1 MAPHLLDQIDEP
13 GDLRELTHEELAQV
27 AQDARDTIISVITE
41 RGGHLASNLGVVE
54 LTLALHRIFD
64 SPTDRIVWD
73 TTNQLYTHKLVTGR
87 RDEFKDI
94 RLEGGLSGFGEPSES
109 LHDTLAAGHAGTG
122 LSIALGIA
130 EGAENRKLDSWT
142 IAVVGDGAMTSGS
155 SFEAL
160 NNIVHLNPE
169 KLIVILNDNG
179 MSISENIGFLTN
191 WRKRLITHPEYQS
204 MIERMKALS
213 KRMPTGELMYGLV
226 KRFNTALAGFIVPTM
241 FWTEMGFQYLGPI
254 DGHDFKQLEQT
265 LKQARTPTGLVP
277 LVHVVT
283 HKGHG
288 YEPAED
294 DPVRFHQ
301 PSSPLGDA
309 SGAPTYSS
317 VFAQTITR
325 IMQEDESVV
334 GISAAMLE
342 GTGLVGV
349 QREFPERVFDVGI
362 AEQHAVSMAAGMAS
376 AGLNPFVSIY
386 STFLQRAFDQ
396 IVHDVCLQNLPVTLI
411 ADRAGIVGEDGK
423 THHGAFDITYLRCL
437 PNAVVAAP
445 SNENELQHLVYT
457 SYKHRGPFAI
467 RIARGAAVG
476 VPLDSDLKELPLG
489 KGYVVREGRDVVI
502 FGLGKANNA
511 AEEAAEIL
519 AEYGIDCGVV
529 NPVFV
534 KPLDIELLLEH
545 RSQRPPDCHGG
556 RERDSRRVRLGGAG
570 SARRCWR
577 ERRSGPPYRYA
588 GLLHRARHC
597 CRPATTAA
605 TGRTGHCRKS
615 AEHILPERYEE
626 ISRQRSRPGS
636 GSGGVAGSD
645 VPATKRGSTVGT
657 FSWPLRI
664 SSMDGRETR
673 DVEATVDTGAAYT
686 TLPGSLLREIGVTP
700 MGKRRFLLADGR
712 RIELDYGESP
722 CIRRRRERGDSG
734 GLWRRRC
741 PSPAGSLHP
750 GGSGPSCGPSG
761 ATTGPD
767 APHYVLGEALS
778 RQESRLVSL
787 LGRHKGS
794 AHTWPAISKP
804 LKQTEPSQPDAVPD

>member
-1 MAPHLLDQIDEP
+1 MAPHLLDQIDGP

-87 RDEFKDI
+87 RDDFKDI

-534 KPLDIELLLEH
+534 KPLDIELLLDTV
-545 RSQRPPDCHGG
+545 RSVPRIVTVEENVIAGG
-556 RERDSRRVRLGGAG
+556 FG
-570 SARRCWR
+570 SAVL
-577 ERRSGPPYRYA
+577 EALADA
-588 GLLHRARHC
+588 GVNDVVVHRIGMPDFFIEHG
-597 CRPATTAA
+597 TAA
-605 TGRTGHCRKS
+605 DQ
-615 AEHILPERYEE
+615 
-626 ISRQRSRPGS
+626 RQRLQLDARGIVERVLSAFFPNATKKSRAS
-636 GSGGVAGSD
+636 AVDQGVA
-645 VPATKRGSTVGT
+645 A
-657 FSWPLRI
+657 
-664 SSMDGRETR
+664 
-673 DVEATVDTGAAYT
+673 GA
-686 TLPGSLLREIGVTP
+686 
-700 MGKRRFLLADGR
+700 
-712 RIELDYGESP
+712 
-722 CIRRRRERGDSG
+722 
-734 GLWRRRC
+734 
-741 PSPAGSLHP
+741 
-750 GGSGPSCGPSG
+750 
-761 ATTGPD
+761 
-767 APHYVLGEALS
+767 
-778 RQESRLVSL
+778 
-787 LGRHKGS
+787 
-794 AHTWPAISKP
+794 
-804 LKQTEPSQPDAVPD
+804 

>member
-1 MAPHLLDQIDEP
+1 M
-13 GDLRELTHEELAQV
+13 
-27 AQDARDTIISVITE
+27 ITE

-109 LHDTLAAGHAGTG
+109 PHDTLAAGHAGTG

-130 EGAENRKLDSWT
+130 EGAAVQAVREPPLPWT
-142 IAVVGDGAMTSGS
+142 IAVVGDGALTSGS

-213 KRMPTGELMYGLV
+213 KRVPTGELMYGLV

-254 DGHDFKQLEQT
+254 DGHDFKQIEQT

-325 IMQEDESVV
+325 IMQGDESVV

-376 AGLNPFVSIY
+376 AGLKPFVSIY

-489 KGYVVREGRDVVI
+489 KGYVVREGRDVAI

-511 AEEAAEIL
+511 AEAAAEML

-534 KPLDIELLLEH
+534 KPLDIELLLDTV
-545 RSQRPPDCHGG
+545 RSVPRIVTVEENVIAGG
-556 RERDSRRVRLGGAG
+556 FG
-570 SARRCWR
+570 SAVL
-577 ERRSGPPYRYA
+577 EALADA
-588 GLLHRARHC
+588 GVNDVVVHRIGMPDFFIEHG
-597 CRPATTAA
+597 TAA
-605 TGRTGHCRKS
+605 DQ
-615 AEHILPERYEE
+615 
-626 ISRQRSRPGS
+626 RQRLQLDAQGIVERVLSAFFPN
-636 GSGGVAGSD
+636 
-645 VPATKRGSTVGT
+645 ATKRSRA
-657 FSWPLRI
+657 S
-664 SSMDGRETR
+664 
-673 DVEATVDTGAAYT
+673 AVDQGVAAGA
-686 TLPGSLLREIGVTP
+686 
-700 MGKRRFLLADGR
+700 
-712 RIELDYGESP
+712 
-722 CIRRRRERGDSG
+722 
-734 GLWRRRC
+734 
-741 PSPAGSLHP
+741 
-750 GGSGPSCGPSG
+750 
-761 ATTGPD
+761 
-767 APHYVLGEALS
+767 
-778 RQESRLVSL
+778 
-787 LGRHKGS
+787 
-794 AHTWPAISKP
+794 
-804 LKQTEPSQPDAVPD
+804 

>member
-1 MAPHLLDQIDEP
+1 MAPQLLDKIDEP
-13 GDLRELTHEELAQV
+13 GDLKGLTHEELEQV

-54 LTLALHRIFD
+54 LTLALHRVFD
-64 SPTDRIVWD
+64 SPRDRIVWD

-109 LHDTLAAGHAGTG
+109 PHDTLAAGHAGTG
-122 LSIALGIA
+122 LSIALGVA
-130 EGAENRKLDSWT
+130 EGAANQKLDSWT

-160 NNIVHLNPE
+160 NNIVHLNPDRF
-169 KLIVILNDNG
+169 VVVLNDNG

-191 WRKRLITHPEYQS
+191 WRKRLITHPEYQA

-213 KRMPTGELMYGLV
+213 KRVPTGELMYGLV

-265 LKQARTPTGLVP
+265 LKQARTAATTTGGLVP

-301 PSSPLGDA
+301 PSSPLGDS

-317 VFAQTITR
+317 VFANTVSS
-325 IMQEDESVV
+325 IMEQDESVV

-342 GTGLVGV
+342 GTGLVSV
-349 QREFPERVFDVGI
+349 QGKFPDRVFDVGI

-376 AGLNPFVSIY
+376 SGLNPFVSIY

-396 IVHDVCLQNLPVTLI
+396 IVHDVCLQDLPVTLI

-445 SNENELQHLVYT
+445 MDENELQHLVYT
-457 SYKHRGPFAI
+457 AYRHQGPFAI

-476 VPLDSDLKELPLG
+476 VPMDDDLREMPIG
-489 KGYVVREGRDVVI
+489 RGRVVREGRDVAI
-502 FGLGKANNA
+502 FGLGKSASA
-511 AEEAAEIL
+511 ALEAAETL

-529 NPVFV
+529 NPIFV
-534 KPLDIELLLEH
+534 KPLDIDLLL
-545 RSQRPPDCHGG
+545 DTA
-556 RERDSRRVRLGGAG
+556 RRVPRIVTVEENVLAGGFG
-570 SARRCWR
+570 SAVL
-577 ERRSGPPYRYA
+577 EALAEA
-588 GLLHRARHC
+588 GMDDVAVHRIGMPDFFIEHG
-597 CRPATTAA
+597 TAA
-605 TGRTGHCRKS
+605 DQRHSIQLDAQG
-615 AEHILPERYEE
+615 IVERVLGEFF
-626 ISRQRSRPGS
+626 P
-636 GSGGVAGSD
+636 D
-645 VPATKRGSTVGT
+645 ATKRSHHEV
-657 FSWPLRI
+657 
-664 SSMDGRETR
+664 
-673 DVEATVDTGAAYT
+673 AAA
-686 TLPGSLLREIGVTP
+686 S
-700 MGKRRFLLADGR
+700 
-712 RIELDYGESP
+712 
-722 CIRRRRERGDSG
+722 
-734 GLWRRRC
+734 
-741 PSPAGSLHP
+741 
-750 GGSGPSCGPSG
+750 
-761 ATTGPD
+761 
-767 APHYVLGEALS
+767 
-778 RQESRLVSL
+778 
-787 LGRHKGS
+787 
-794 AHTWPAISKP
+794 
-804 LKQTEPSQPDAVPD
+804 

>member
-1 MAPHLLDQIDEP
+1 MAPHLLDKIDEP
-13 GDLRELTHEELAQV
+13 GDLKGLTHEELEEV
-27 AQDARDTIISVITE
+27 AQEARDTIISVITE

-54 LTLALHRIFD
+54 LTLALHRVFD
-64 SPTDRIVWD
+64 SPRDRIVWD

-109 LHDTLAAGHAGTG
+109 PHDTLAAGHAGTG
-122 LSIALGIA
+122 LSIALGVA
-130 EGAENRKLDSWT
+130 EGAANLKSDSWT

-160 NNIVHLNPE
+160 NNIVHLNPDRF
-169 KLIVILNDNG
+169 IVVLNDNG

-191 WRKRLITHPEYQS
+191 WRKRLITHPEYQA

-265 LKQARTPTGLVP
+265 LKQAQTAATTPSGLVP

-301 PSSPLGDA
+301 PSSPLGDS

-317 VFAQTITR
+317 VFANTVSN
-325 IMQEDESVV
+325 IMEQDESVV

-342 GTGLVGV
+342 GTGLVSV
-349 QREFPERVFDVGI
+349 QGKFPDRVFDVGI

-396 IVHDVCLQNLPVTLI
+396 IVHDVCLQDLPVTII

-445 SNENELQHLVYT
+445 MDENELQHLVYT
-457 SYKHRGPFAI
+457 AYRHQGPFAI

-476 VPLDSDLKELPLG
+476 VPLDSDLRELPIG
-489 KGYVVREGRDVVI
+489 RGRVVREGRDVAI
-502 FGLGKANNA
+502 FGLGKAASA
-511 AEEAAEIL
+511 AMEAAEML

-529 NPVFV
+529 NPIFV
-534 KPLDIELLLEH
+534 KPLDVDLLL
-545 RSQRPPDCHGG
+545 DTA
-556 RERDSRRVRLGGAG
+556 RRVPRIVTVEENVLAGGFG
-570 SARRCWR
+570 SAVL
-577 ERRSGPPYRYA
+577 EALAEA
-588 GLLHRARHC
+588 GMDDVAVHRIGMPDFFIEHG
-597 CRPATTAA
+597 TAA
-605 TGRTGHCRKS
+605 DQRHSIQLDAQG
-615 AEHILPERYEE
+615 IVERVLATYF
-626 ISRQRSRPGS
+626 P
-636 GSGGVAGSD
+636 D
-645 VPATKRGSTVGT
+645 ATKRSQQEV
-657 FSWPLRI
+657 
-664 SSMDGRETR
+664 
-673 DVEATVDTGAAYT
+673 AAA
-686 TLPGSLLREIGVTP
+686 S
-700 MGKRRFLLADGR
+700 
-712 RIELDYGESP
+712 
-722 CIRRRRERGDSG
+722 
-734 GLWRRRC
+734 
-741 PSPAGSLHP
+741 
-750 GGSGPSCGPSG
+750 
-761 ATTGPD
+761 
-767 APHYVLGEALS
+767 
-778 RQESRLVSL
+778 
-787 LGRHKGS
+787 
-794 AHTWPAISKP
+794 
-804 LKQTEPSQPDAVPD
+804 

>member
-1 MAPHLLDQIDEP
+1 MAPRLLDQIDEP
-13 GDLRELTHEELAQV
+13 GDLRGLTHEELAQV
-27 AQDARDTIISVITE
+27 AQEARDTIISVITE

-64 SPTDRIVWD
+64 SPRDRIVWD

-109 LHDTLAAGHAGTG
+109 PHDTLAAGHAGTG
-122 LSIALGIA
+122 LSIALGVA
-130 EGAENRKLDSWT
+130 EGAANQKLDSWT
-142 IAVVGDGAMTSGS
+142 ITVVGDGAMTSGS

-160 NNIVHLNPE
+160 NNIVHLNPD
-169 KLIVILNDNG
+169 KFIVVLNDNG

-191 WRKRLITHPEYQS
+191 WRKRLITHPEYQA

-213 KRMPTGELMYGLV
+213 KRVPTGELMYGLV

-265 LKQARTPTGLVP
+265 LKQAQTASTTPSGLVP

-301 PSSPLGDA
+301 PSSPLGDS

-317 VFAQTITR
+317 VFANTVSR
-325 IMQEDESVV
+325 IMGEDESVV

-342 GTGLVGV
+342 GTGLVSV
-349 QREFPERVFDVGI
+349 QSKFPDRVFDVGI

-445 SNENELQHLVYT
+445 ADENELQHLVYT
-457 SYKHRGPFAI
+457 AYRHQGPFAI

-476 VPLDSDLKELPLG
+476 VPLDSDLRELPIG
-489 KGYVVREGRDVVI
+489 RGRVVREGRDVAI
-502 FGLGKANNA
+502 FGLGKSTSA
-511 AEEAAEIL
+511 AAEAAEML

-529 NPVFV
+529 NPIFV
-534 KPLDIELLLEH
+534 KPLDVDLLLDTA
-545 RSQRPPDCHGG
+545 RSVPRIVTVEENVQAGG
-556 RERDSRRVRLGGAG
+556 FG
-570 SARRCWR
+570 SAVLEALAEAGMDDVAVHRIGMPDFFIEHGAAADQRHR
-577 ERRSGPPYRYA
+577 LQLDAQGIVERVLGAFFP
-588 GLLHRARHC
+588 
-597 CRPATTAA
+597 
-605 TGRTGHCRKS
+605 
-615 AEHILPERYEE
+615 
-626 ISRQRSRPGS
+626 
-636 GSGGVAGSD
+636 D
-645 VPATKRGSTVGT
+645 ATKRSQQEV
-657 FSWPLRI
+657 
-664 SSMDGRETR
+664 
-673 DVEATVDTGAAYT
+673 AAA
-686 TLPGSLLREIGVTP
+686 S
-700 MGKRRFLLADGR
+700 
-712 RIELDYGESP
+712 
-722 CIRRRRERGDSG
+722 
-734 GLWRRRC
+734 
-741 PSPAGSLHP
+741 
-750 GGSGPSCGPSG
+750 
-761 ATTGPD
+761 
-767 APHYVLGEALS
+767 
-778 RQESRLVSL
+778 
-787 LGRHKGS
+787 
-794 AHTWPAISKP
+794 
-804 LKQTEPSQPDAVPD
+804 

>member
-1 MAPHLLDQIDEP
+1 MAPRLLDQIDEP

-27 AQDARDTIISVITE
+27 AQEARDTIISVITE

-54 LTLALHRIFD
+54 LTLALHRVFD
-64 SPTDRIVWD
+64 SPRDRIVWD

-109 LHDTLAAGHAGTG
+109 PHDTLAAGHAGTG
-122 LSIALGIA
+122 LSIALGVA
-130 EGAENRKLDSWT
+130 EGAAVGAVREPPLPWT

-160 NNIVHLNPE
+160 NNIVHLNPD
-169 KLIVILNDNG
+169 KFIVVLNDNG

-191 WRKRLITHPEYQS
+191 WRKRLITHPEYQA

-265 LKQARTPTGLVP
+265 LKQAQTAATTPTGLVP

-349 QREFPERVFDVGI
+349 QREFPDRVFDVGI

-376 AGLNPFVSIY
+376 VGLNPFVSIY

-445 SNENELQHLVYT
+445 TNENELQHLVYT
-457 SYKHRGPFAI
+457 AYKHRGPFAI

-476 VPLDSDLKELPLG
+476 APLDGDLRELPLG
-489 KGYVVREGRDVVI
+489 KGYVVREGRDVAI

-511 AEEAAEIL
+511 AEEAAEML
-519 AEYGIDCGVV
+519 AEYDISCGVV

-534 KPLDIELLLEH
+534 KPLDVQLLLDTA
-545 RSQRPPDCHGG
+545 RSAPRIVTVEENVMAGG
-556 RERDSRRVRLGGAG
+556 FG
-570 SARRCWR
+570 SAVL
-577 ERRSGPPYRYA
+577 EAIAEA
-588 GLLHRARHC
+588 GMDDVAVHC
-597 CRPATTAA
+597 IGMPDFFIEHGTAA
-605 TGRTGHCRKS
+605 DQRHRLQLDAQG
-615 AEHILPERYEE
+615 IVERVLGAFF
-626 ISRQRSRPGS
+626 P
-636 GSGGVAGSD
+636 D
-645 VPATKRGSTVGT
+645 ATKMSQQEV
-657 FSWPLRI
+657 
-664 SSMDGRETR
+664 
-673 DVEATVDTGAAYT
+673 AAGA
-686 TLPGSLLREIGVTP
+686 
-700 MGKRRFLLADGR
+700 
-712 RIELDYGESP
+712 
-722 CIRRRRERGDSG
+722 
-734 GLWRRRC
+734 
-741 PSPAGSLHP
+741 
-750 GGSGPSCGPSG
+750 
-761 ATTGPD
+761 
-767 APHYVLGEALS
+767 
-778 RQESRLVSL
+778 
-787 LGRHKGS
+787 
-794 AHTWPAISKP
+794 
-804 LKQTEPSQPDAVPD
+804 

>member
-1 MAPHLLDQIDEP
+1 MAPRLLDQIDEP
-13 GDLRELTHEELAQV
+13 GDLRGLTHEELAQV
-27 AQDARDTIISVITE
+27 AQEARDTIISVITE

-64 SPTDRIVWD
+64 SPRDRIVWD

-109 LHDTLAAGHAGTG
+109 PHDTLAAGHAGTG
-122 LSIALGIA
+122 LSIALGVA
-130 EGAENRKLDSWT
+130 EGAANQKLDSWT
-142 IAVVGDGAMTSGS
+142 ITVVGDGAMTSGS

-160 NNIVHLNPE
+160 NNIVHLNPD
-169 KLIVILNDNG
+169 KFIVVLNDNG

-191 WRKRLITHPEYQS
+191 WRKRLITHPEYQA

-213 KRMPTGELMYGLV
+213 KRVPTGELMYGLV

-265 LKQARTPTGLVP
+265 LKQAQTASTTPSGLVP

-301 PSSPLGDA
+301 PSSPLGDS

-317 VFAQTITR
+317 VFANTVSR
-325 IMQEDESVV
+325 IMEEDESVV

-342 GTGLVGV
+342 GTGLVSV
-349 QREFPERVFDVGI
+349 QSKFPDRVFDVGI

-445 SNENELQHLVYT
+445 ADENELQQLVYT
-457 SYKHRGPFAI
+457 AYRHQGPFAI

-476 VPLDSDLKELPLG
+476 VPLDSDLKELPIG
-489 KGYVVREGRDVVI
+489 RGRVVREGRDVAI
-502 FGLGKANNA
+502 FGLGKSTSA
-511 AEEAAEIL
+511 AAEAAEML
-519 AEYGIDCGVV
+519 AEYGIECGVV
-529 NPVFV
+529 NPIFV
-534 KPLDIELLLEH
+534 KPLDVDLLLDTA
-545 RSQRPPDCHGG
+545 RSVPRIVTVEENVQAGG
-556 RERDSRRVRLGGAG
+556 FG
-570 SARRCWR
+570 SAVLEALAEAGMDDVAVHRIGMPDFFIEHGAAADQRHR
-577 ERRSGPPYRYA
+577 LQLDAQGIVERVLGAFFP
-588 GLLHRARHC
+588 
-597 CRPATTAA
+597 
-605 TGRTGHCRKS
+605 
-615 AEHILPERYEE
+615 
-626 ISRQRSRPGS
+626 
-636 GSGGVAGSD
+636 D
-645 VPATKRGSTVGT
+645 ATKRSQQEV
-657 FSWPLRI
+657 
-664 SSMDGRETR
+664 
-673 DVEATVDTGAAYT
+673 AAA
-686 TLPGSLLREIGVTP
+686 S
-700 MGKRRFLLADGR
+700 
-712 RIELDYGESP
+712 
-722 CIRRRRERGDSG
+722 
-734 GLWRRRC
+734 
-741 PSPAGSLHP
+741 
-750 GGSGPSCGPSG
+750 
-761 ATTGPD
+761 
-767 APHYVLGEALS
+767 
-778 RQESRLVSL
+778 
-787 LGRHKGS
+787 
-794 AHTWPAISKP
+794 
-804 LKQTEPSQPDAVPD
+804 